1 MVCSQQDEQWLLPAN
16 GSEGWQWSIF
26 PPHGDAPSLSETR
39 VGWVEV
45 VCCVCVCVCVLWE
58 KGGKKNSLE
67 HKIYVFDITAMHD
80 GVNARG

>member
-1 MVCSQQDEQWLLPAN
+1 MEHIPTTWRCTITLRDEGGFGGGGVLCVCV
-16 GSEGWQWSIF
+16 
-26 PPHGDAPSLSETR
+26 R
-39 VGWVEV
+39 
-45 VCCVCVCVCVLWE
+45 VCVCVCVLWE